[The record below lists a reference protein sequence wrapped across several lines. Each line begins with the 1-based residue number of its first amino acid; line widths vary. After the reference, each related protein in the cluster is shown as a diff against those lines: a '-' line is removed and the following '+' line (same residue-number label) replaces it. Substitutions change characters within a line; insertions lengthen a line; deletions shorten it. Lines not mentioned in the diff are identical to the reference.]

1 MIVHFVLYMYCTCI
15 VSFAQFVLHI
25 RGSIRYIVGVHNDLW
40 CAAVVVHVLV
50 VHVFG
55 ITCIFNICL
64 WSILLHVFHLQL
76 KFQTFNLMRASTM
89 SRIGRLLQFYL
100 N

>member
-1 MIVHFVLYMYCTCI
+1 MELINDSAFCIVQCI

-25 RGSIRYIVGVHNDLW
+25 RGSIRYIVGVHNDVW
-40 CAAVVVHVLV
+40 CAAVVHVLV

-89 SRIGRLLQFYL
+89 SRIEDYCNFA
-100 N
+100 

>member
-1 MIVHFVLYMYCTCI
+1 MELINDSAFCIVQCI

-40 CAAVVVHVLV
+40 CAAVFVHMMLV

-55 ITCIFNICL
+55 ITSCIFNAI
-64 WSILLHVFHLQL
+64 
-76 KFQTFNLMRASTM
+76 
-89 SRIGRLLQFYL
+89 
-100 N
+100 